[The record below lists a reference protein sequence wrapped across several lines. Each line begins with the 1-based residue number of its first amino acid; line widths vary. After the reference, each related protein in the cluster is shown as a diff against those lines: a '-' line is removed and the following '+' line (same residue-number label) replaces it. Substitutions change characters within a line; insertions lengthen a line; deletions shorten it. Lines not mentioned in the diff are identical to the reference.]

1 MHVVFHL
8 FSMEKYMSERGINIL
23 TLYGK
28 EIEAEMF
35 RALRVSARSYPS
47 LDFEPSPSQLVPIN
61 NCLKNCFGESF
72 SKLMIN
78 YCFTA

>member
-1 MHVVFHL
+1 MP
-8 FSMEKYMSERGINIL
+8 ERVINIF
-23 TLYGK
+23 TLHGK

-35 RALRVSARSYPS
+35 RALRVSTRSYPS
-47 LDFEPSPSQLVPIN
+47 LDFEPSPSHLVPIN
-61 NCLKNCFGESF
+61 KCLKNCFGESF